1 MHIVY
6 TNNFTSKLIQI
17 KRTVLTFGPVEKQER
32 GSRGSFLADIRT
44 RQQLAPTLCRVAR
57 NWRGGG
63 EMVRHTNHNGDAGR
77 LPFGPAGLMLAGLLG
92 LFSSAVNAAWELNL
106 QMPVTALARRVYDL
120 HTLLTWVIFIIFV
133 GVFAVVTW
141 SLIFHRKSIGHKA
154 ADFHDNTAVEIA
166 WTIVPTLVLIAIAF
180 PATSTLVEMRDSS
193 QPDLTIKAT
202 GYQWKWGYEYV
213 TGDAAGVKF
222 MSVMST
228 PREQIENKTP
238 KGQHYLLE
246 VDHPLVVPVGKKVRM
261 LLTATDVIHNWSVPA
276 FAVKTDAVPGFLRD
290 TWFRAE
296 KEGTYRGQC
305 SELCGKDHG
314 FMPVVVEVVSAEKYA
329 AWVAEQKKTMAA
341 SADDPAKVWKMD
353 ELMARG
359 EKVYTANCAACHQP
373 TGAGLPPVFPALD
386 GSKIARGPKAA
397 HLDIVMKGKPGTA
410 MAAFGTQL
418 SDTDIAAVVAYERN
432 AWTNK
437 LGELI
442 QPAEVK
448 ALRGK

>member
-1 MHIVY
+1 MAINKINSCRGQGYACLVRG
-6 TNNFTSKLIQI
+6 FTA
-17 KRTVLTFGPVEKQER
+17 GA
-32 GSRGSFLADIRT
+32 LA
-44 RQQLAPTLCRVAR
+44 V
-57 NWRGGG
+57 
-63 EMVRHTNHNGDAGR
+63 
-77 LPFGPAGLMLAGLLG
+77 FAGLA
-92 LFSSAVNAAWELNL
+92 NAAWELNL

-141 SLIFHRKSIGHKA
+141 SIIFHRKSRGHKA
-154 ADFHDNTAVEIA
+154 ADFHDNTTVEIV

-180 PATSTLVEMRDSS
+180 PATSALVEMRDSS

-228 PREQIENKTP
+228 PREQIDNKAP
-238 KGQHYLLE
+238 KGEHYLLE
-246 VDHPLVVPVGKKVRM
+246 VDHPLVVPVGKKVRV

-329 AWVAEQKKTMAA
+329 TWVAQQKAAMAA
-341 SADDPAKVWKMD
+341 VTDDPAKVWKMD

-359 EKVYTANCAACHQP
+359 EKVYAANCAACHQP
-373 TGAGLPPVFPALD
+373 NGAGLPPAFPALD
-386 GSKIARGPKAA
+386 GSKITKGPKAG
-397 HLDIVMKGKPGTA
+397 HLDIVLKGKPGTA
-410 MAAFGTQL
+410 MAAFGAQL

-432 AWTNK
+432 AWSNK

>member
-1 MHIVY
+1 MARHS
-6 TNNFTSKLIQI
+6 NNKGDTS
-17 KRTVLTFGPVEKQER
+17 RSPHGAAVLT
-32 GSRGSFLADIRT
+32 
-44 RQQLAPTLCRVAR
+44 
-57 NWRGGG
+57 
-63 EMVRHTNHNGDAGR
+63 
-77 LPFGPAGLMLAGLLG
+77 LAGLLG
-92 LFSSAVNAAWELNL
+92 VFSNAANAAWELNL
-106 QMPVTALARRVYDL
+106 QLPVTALARRVYDL

-141 SLIFHRKSIGHKA
+141 SIIFHRKSIGHKA

-166 WTIVPTLVLIAIAF
+166 WTVVPTLILIAIAF
-180 PATSTLVEMRDSS
+180 PATSALVAMRDTS
-193 QPDLTIKAT
+193 QSDLTIKAT

-222 MSVMST
+222 MSVLST
-228 PREQIENKTP
+228 PREQIENKAP
-238 KGQHYLLE
+238 KGEHYLLE

-329 AWVAEQKKTMAA
+329 AWVAEQKKAMAA
-341 SADDPAKVWKMD
+341 SADDPAKVWTLD
-353 ELMARG
+353 ELVARG

-373 TGAGLPPVFPALD
+373 TGAGLPPAFPALD
-386 GSKIARGPKAA
+386 GSKIVKGPKAA
-397 HLDIVMKGKPGTA
+397 HLEIVMKGKPGTA
-410 MAAFGTQL
+410 MAPFGAQL

>member
-1 MHIVY
+1 MARQPNKNRDASCV
-6 TNNFTSKLIQI
+6 
-17 KRTVLTFGPVEKQER
+17 RRGP
-32 GSRGSFLADIRT
+32 
-44 RQQLAPTLCRVAR
+44 
-57 NWRGGG
+57 GG
-63 EMVRHTNHNGDAGR
+63 
-77 LPFGPAGLMLAGLLG
+77 MLAAVLL
-92 LFSSAVNAAWELNL
+92 SALSGAANAAWELNL
-106 QMPVTALARRVYDL
+106 QAPVTALAKRVYDL

-133 GVFAVVTW
+133 GVFAVVAW
-141 SLIFHRKSIGHKA
+141 SIVFHRKSKGYQA
-154 ADFHDNTAVEIA
+154 ADFHDNTTVEIA
-166 WTIVPTLVLIAIAF
+166 WTVVPTLILIAIAF
-180 PATSTLVEMRDSS
+180 PATSALVDMRDTS

-228 PREQIENKTP
+228 PREQIENKAP
-238 KGQHYLLE
+238 KGEHYLLE

-261 LLTATDVIHNWSVPA
+261 LLTASDVIHNWSVPA

-329 AWVAEQKKTMAA
+329 AWVAEQKKAMAA
-341 SADDPAKVWKMD
+341 SADDPAKVWKLD

-359 EKVYTANCAACHQP
+359 EKVYATNCAACHQP
-373 TGAGLPPVFPALD
+373 NGAGLPPAFPALD
-386 GSKIARGPKAA
+386 GSKIARGPQAA
-397 HLDIVMKGKPGTA
+397 HIDIVLKGKPGTA
-410 MAAFGTQL
+410 MASYAAQL

-432 AWTNK
+432 AWSNK
-437 LGELI
+437 LGEVI

>member
-1 MHIVY
+1 MARHSNMH
-6 TNNFTSKLIQI
+6 
-17 KRTVLTFGPVEKQER
+17 
-32 GSRGSFLADIRT
+32 DD
-44 RQQLAPTLCRVAR
+44 AR
-57 NWRGGG
+57 
-63 EMVRHTNHNGDAGR
+63 R
-77 LPFGPAGLMLAGLLG
+77 LPGTIAGLMLAALLG
-92 LFSSAVNAAWELNL
+92 VFSSVASAAWELNL
-106 QMPVTALARRVYDL
+106 QLPVTALARRVYDL

-141 SLIFHRKSIGHKA
+141 SIIFHRKSKGYKA

-166 WTIVPTLVLIAIAF
+166 WTIVPTLILIAIAF
-180 PATSTLVEMRDSS
+180 PATSALVEMRDTS

-238 KGQHYLLE
+238 KGENYLLE
-246 VDHPLVVPVGKKVRM
+246 VDRPLVVPVGKKVRV
-261 LLTATDVIHNWSVPA
+261 LLTATDVIHSWSVPA

-329 AWVAEQKKTMAA
+329 AWVGEQKKAMAA

-359 EKVYTANCAACHQP
+359 EKVYAANCAACHQP
-373 TGAGLPPVFPALD
+373 NGAGLPPAFPALD
-386 GSKIARGPKAA
+386 GSKIAKGPKGA
-397 HLDIVMKGKPGTA
+397 HIDIVLNGKPGTA
-410 MAAFGTQL
+410 MAAYAAQL
-418 SDTDIAAVVAYERN
+418 TDTEIAAVVAYERN
-432 AWTNK
+432 AWSNK

>member
-1 MHIVY
+1 M
-6 TNNFTSKLIQI
+6 
-17 KRTVLTFGPVEKQER
+17 
-32 GSRGSFLADIRT
+32 
-44 RQQLAPTLCRVAR
+44 AR
-57 NWRGGG
+57 HSNS
-63 EMVRHTNHNGDAGR
+63 NGDANR
-77 LPFGPAGLMLAGLLG
+77 LPGGRAGLMVAGLLG
-92 LFSSAVNAAWELNL
+92 AFSNAANAAWELNL

-120 HTLLTWVIFIIFV
+120 HSLLTWVIFIIFV

-141 SLIFHRKSIGHKA
+141 SIIFHRKSKGHKA
-154 ADFHDNTAVEIA
+154 SDFHDNTTVEIV
-166 WTIVPTLVLIAIAF
+166 WTVVPTLILIAIAF
-180 PATSTLVEMRDSS
+180 PATSTLVEMRDSA

-228 PREQIENKTP
+228 PREQIENKAP
-238 KGQHYLLE
+238 KGEHYLLE
-246 VDHPLVVPVGKKVRM
+246 VDRPMVVPVGKKVRM

-276 FAVKTDAVPGFLRD
+276 FAVKADAVPGFLRD
-290 TWFRAE
+290 TWFRAD

-329 AWVAEQKKTMAA
+329 AWVADQKKAMAA
-341 SADDPAKVWKMD
+341 AADDPAKIWKLD
-353 ELMARG
+353 EQITRG
-359 EKVYTANCAACHQP
+359 EKVYAANCAACHQAN
-373 TGAGLPPVFPALD
+373 GKGMPPAFPALD
-386 GSKIARGPKAA
+386 GSKIAKGPKAA
-397 HLDIVMKGKPGTA
+397 HIDMVVKGKPGTA
-410 MAAFGTQL
+410 MAAFGAQL

-437 LGELI
+437 LGEVI

>member
-1 MHIVY
+1 MAINKINSCRGRGYACLVRG
-6 TNNFTSKLIQI
+6 FTA
-17 KRTVLTFGPVEKQER
+17 GA
-32 GSRGSFLADIRT
+32 LAVFAS
-44 RQQLAPTLCRVAR
+44 LA
-57 NWRGGG
+57 
-63 EMVRHTNHNGDAGR
+63 
-77 LPFGPAGLMLAGLLG
+77 
-92 LFSSAVNAAWELNL
+92 NAAWELNL

-141 SLIFHRKSIGHKA
+141 SIIFHRKSRGHKA
-154 ADFHDNTAVEIA
+154 ADFHDNTTVEIV

-180 PATSTLVEMRDSS
+180 PATSALVEMRDSS

-228 PREQIENKTP
+228 PREQIDNKAP
-238 KGQHYLLE
+238 KGEHYLLE
-246 VDHPLVVPVGKKVRM
+246 VDHPLVVPVGKKVRV

-329 AWVAEQKKTMAA
+329 TWVAQQKAAMAA
-341 SADDPAKVWKMD
+341 VTDDPTKVWKMD

-359 EKVYTANCAACHQP
+359 EKVYAANCAACHQP
-373 TGAGLPPVFPALD
+373 NGAGLPPAFPALD
-386 GSKIARGPKAA
+386 GSKITKGPKAG
-397 HLDIVMKGKPGTA
+397 HLDIVLKGKPGTA
-410 MAAFGTQL
+410 MAAFGAQL

-432 AWTNK
+432 AWSNK

>member
-1 MHIVY
+1 MSNEGDLGGSMAINKINSCRGQGYACLVRG
-6 TNNFTSKLIQI
+6 FTA
-17 KRTVLTFGPVEKQER
+17 GA
-32 GSRGSFLADIRT
+32 LAVFAS
-44 RQQLAPTLCRVAR
+44 LA
-57 NWRGGG
+57 
-63 EMVRHTNHNGDAGR
+63 
-77 LPFGPAGLMLAGLLG
+77 
-92 LFSSAVNAAWELNL
+92 NAAWELNL

-141 SLIFHRKSIGHKA
+141 SIIFHRKSRGHKA
-154 ADFHDNTAVEIA
+154 ADFHDNTTVEIV

-180 PATSTLVEMRDSS
+180 PATSALVEMRDSS

-228 PREQIENKTP
+228 PREQIDNKAP
-238 KGQHYLLE
+238 KGEHYLLE
-246 VDHPLVVPVGKKVRM
+246 VDHPLVVPVGKKVRV

-329 AWVAEQKKTMAA
+329 TWVAQQKAAMAA
-341 SADDPAKVWKMD
+341 VTDDPAKVWKMD

-359 EKVYTANCAACHQP
+359 EKVYAANCAACHQP
-373 TGAGLPPVFPALD
+373 NGAGLPPAFPALD
-386 GSKIARGPKAA
+386 GSKIAKGPKAG
-397 HLDIVMKGKPGTA
+397 HLDIVLKGKPGTA
-410 MAAFGTQL
+410 MAAFGAQL

-432 AWTNK
+432 AWSNK

>member
-1 MHIVY
+1 MARHS
-6 TNNFTSKLIQI
+6 NNK
-17 KRTVLTFGPVEKQER
+17 
-32 GSRGSFLADIRT
+32 
-44 RQQLAPTLCRVAR
+44 
-57 NWRGGG
+57 
-63 EMVRHTNHNGDAGR
+63 GDASR
-77 LPFGPAGLMLAGLLG
+77 LPHGAAGLMLAGLLG
-92 LFSSAVNAAWELNL
+92 VFSSTASAAWELNL

-141 SLIFHRKSIGHKA
+141 SIIFHRKSKGYKA

-180 PATSTLVEMRDSS
+180 PATSALVEMRDTS

-228 PREQIENKTP
+228 PREQIENKMP
-238 KGQHYLLE
+238 KGENYLLE

-329 AWVAEQKKTMAA
+329 AWVGEQKKAMAA
-341 SADDPAKVWKMD
+341 NADDPSKVWTLD

-359 EKVYTANCAACHQP
+359 EKVYTTNCAACHQP

-386 GSKIARGPKAA
+386 GSKLVKGPKAA
-397 HLDIVMKGKPGTA
+397 HLDIVLKGKPGTA
-410 MAAFGTQL
+410 MAAYAAQL

-437 LGELI
+437 LGEVI

>member
-1 MHIVY
+1 M
-6 TNNFTSKLIQI
+6 
-17 KRTVLTFGPVEKQER
+17 
-32 GSRGSFLADIRT
+32 
-44 RQQLAPTLCRVAR
+44 AR
-57 NWRGGG
+57 HSNS
-63 EMVRHTNHNGDAGR
+63 NGDANR
-77 LPFGPAGLMLAGLLG
+77 LPGGPAGLMVAGLLG
-92 LFSSAVNAAWELNL
+92 VFSNAANAAWELNL
-106 QMPVTALARRVYDL
+106 QTPVTALARRVYDL

-141 SLIFHRKSIGHKA
+141 SIIFHRKSKGHKA
-154 ADFHDNTAVEIA
+154 SDFHDNTTVEIV
-166 WTIVPTLVLIAIAF
+166 WTVVPTLILIAIAF
-180 PATSTLVEMRDSS
+180 PATSTLVEMRDSA

-228 PREQIENKTP
+228 PREQIENKAP
-238 KGQHYLLE
+238 KGEHYLLE
-246 VDHPLVVPVGKKVRM
+246 VDRPMVVPVGKKVRM

-276 FAVKTDAVPGFLRD
+276 FAVKADAVPGFLRD
-290 TWFRAE
+290 TWFRAD

-329 AWVAEQKKTMAA
+329 AWVADQKKAMAA
-341 SADDPAKVWKMD
+341 AADDPAKIWKLD

-359 EKVYTANCAACHQP
+359 EKVYAANCAACHQAN
-373 TGAGLPPVFPALD
+373 GKGLPPAFPALD
-386 GSKIARGPKAA
+386 GSKIAKGPKLAN
-397 HLDIVMKGKPGTA
+397 LDMVLKGKPGTA
-410 MAAFGTQL
+410 MAAFGAQL

-437 LGELI
+437 LGEVI

>member
-1 MHIVY
+1 MARHS
-6 TNNFTSKLIQI
+6 NN
-17 KRTVLTFGPVEKQER
+17 
-32 GSRGSFLADIRT
+32 
-44 RQQLAPTLCRVAR
+44 
-57 NWRGGG
+57 
-63 EMVRHTNHNGDAGR
+63 NGDANR
-77 LPFGPAGLMLAGLLG
+77 LPGGPAELMVAGLLG
-92 LFSSAVNAAWELNL
+92 VFSNAANAAWELNL

-141 SLIFHRKSIGHKA
+141 SIIFHRKSKGHKA
-154 ADFHDNTAVEIA
+154 ADFHDNTTVEIV
-166 WTIVPTLVLIAIAF
+166 WTVVPTLILIAIAF

-213 TGDAAGVKF
+213 TGDAAGVKY

-228 PREQIENKTP
+228 PREQIENKAP
-238 KGQHYLLE
+238 KGEHYLLE
-246 VDHPLVVPVGKKVRM
+246 VDRPMVVPVGKKVRM
-261 LLTATDVIHNWSVPA
+261 LLTASDVFHNWSVPA
-276 FAVKTDAVPGFLRD
+276 FAVKADAVPGFLRD
-290 TWFRAE
+290 TWFRAD

-329 AWVAEQKKTMAA
+329 AWVAAQKKEMAA
-341 SADDPAKVWKMD
+341 AADDPAKVWKLD

-359 EKVYTANCAACHQP
+359 EKVYAANCAACHQP
-373 TGAGLPPVFPALD
+373 NGAGLPPAFPALD
-386 GSKIARGPKAA
+386 GSKIAKGPKAA
-397 HLDIVMKGKPGTA
+397 HLNIVLKGKPGTA
-410 MAAFGTQL
+410 MAAFGAQL
-418 SDTDIAAVVAYERN
+418 GDTDIAAVVAYERN

-437 LGELI
+437 LGEVI
-442 QPAEVK
+442 QPVEVK